1 MLKFLNTDLLSNL
14 EVNNDYFPF
23 FSSKQ
28 ALKDSV
34 DPAELVTS
42 FPSINEGGSF
52 PLQSVNLGTDLGLLI
67 EELEGPVFK
76 KLLEQKFRVD
86 LKNKQVVTT
95 LRGYSRKKDGQ
106 IHTDSTSKIITVLL
120 YLNTDWED
128 VNGCLRL
135 LKNSNDLE
143 DFIEEIP
150 CSFGSMVAFK
160 VTDNCWHGF
169 VPYEGKRL
177 SIQLNYIHSESF
189 KVHSIRHRLSAFL
202 KKFKVKF

>member
-42 FPSINEGGSF
+42 FPSINDGGSF

-76 KLLEQKFRVD
+76 KLLEQKFKVD
-86 LKNKQVVTT
+86 LKNKHVVTT

-128 VNGCLRL
+128 VSGCLRL

-143 DFIEEIP
+143 DFIEEVP

-169 VPYEGKRL
+169 APYEGKRL
-177 SIQLNYIHSESF
+177 SIQLNYIHPESF
-189 KVHSIRHRLSAFL
+189 KIHSIRHKLSAFL
-202 KKFKVKF
+202 KKFKV